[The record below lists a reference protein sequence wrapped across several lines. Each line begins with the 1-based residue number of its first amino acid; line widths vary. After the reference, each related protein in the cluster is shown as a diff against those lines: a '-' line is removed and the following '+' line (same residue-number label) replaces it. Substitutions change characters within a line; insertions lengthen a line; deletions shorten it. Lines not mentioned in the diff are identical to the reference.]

1 VPSTY
6 TNLLYHIIFSTKDHI
21 PLIKEEFQ
29 EELYRYIGGIIR
41 AEGGVQLE
49 IGGVSD
55 HVHILAKIKPAIAVS
70 EMLAKIKANSSK
82 WINDH
87 KMKLRKFGWQEGY
100 AAFTVSESQVPSVR
114 EYIQHQPE
122 HHRKQ
127 TYQEEFIAL
136 LERHGIEYDPRY
148 LWD

>member
-6 TNLLYHIIFSTKDHI
+6 TNLLYHIISSTKNRI
-21 PLIKEEFQ
+21 PLISEDWG

-41 AEGGVQLE
+41 GEGGIQIE
-49 IGGVSD
+49 IGGDND
-55 HVHILAKIKPAIAVS
+55 HVHIVAKLKPTHSVS

-82 WINDH
+82 WANDH
-87 KMKLRKFGWQEGY
+87 KMKMRKFGWQEGY
-100 AAFTVSESQVPSVR
+100 AAFTVSESQLPALIKYVR
-114 EYIQHQPE
+114 NQKE

-127 TYQEEFIAL
+127 TFQEELIAL
-136 LERHGIEYDPRY
+136 LERYGISYDPKY

>member
-1 VPSTY
+1 MPSTY
-6 TNLLYHIIFSTKDHI
+6 TNLLYHIVFSTKNRI
-21 PLIKEEFQ
+21 PLIHQGFQ
-29 EELYRYIGGIIR
+29 EELYRYTGGIIR

-49 IGGVSD
+49 IGGMSD
-55 HVHILAKIKPAIAVS
+55 HIHILAKFKPAISVS
-70 EMLAKIKANSSK
+70 DMLAKIKANSSK
-82 WINDH
+82 WVNDH

-100 AAFTVSESQVPSVR
+100 AAFSVSESQAPAVR
-114 EYIQHQPE
+114 EYIQTQEE

-127 TYQEEFIAL
+127 TFQEEFIAL